1 MFHKG
6 AHKHCFAYKAH
17 TVCDKHNF
25 ILNMAVTSG
34 NVHGSS
40 AFDVLYDKISGH
52 FPETGT
58 IVMNVGYKT
67 ICKRI
72 FDDRMVPALP

>member
-1 MFHKG
+1 
-6 AHKHCFAYKAH
+6 
-17 TVCDKHNF
+17 
-25 ILNMAVTSG
+25 MAVTSG